1 MFDPPRKRRRLFEEE
16 YSSGARFGAAEHL
29 LVDMEGRRLISRY
42 FVGRRVRDAQGF
54 GLDPEEFAPL
64 IHELARKFPT
74 SSAPKLKELFGE
86 PTYSPEPFW
95 LEPLNTLMSTQR
107 ETIKGFGYELGQVI
121 DEIVGGI
128 SVKGLLPELRGVFN
142 TLNNPNRSLRGVDAA
157 AGTPFTP
164 KDAGFKTSEIRRVYI
179 AEAIRAYLIDPNY
192 LKTVAPNTAK
202 AIRAAVNG
210 HPKLSKILQ
219 FN

>member
-1 MFDPPRKRRRLFEEE
+1 M
-16 YSSGARFGAAEHL
+16 
-29 LVDMEGRRLISRY
+29 LIK
-42 FVGRRVRDAQGF
+42 D
-54 GLDPEEFAPL
+54 
-64 IHELARKFPT
+64 LARAFPK
-74 SSAPKLKELFGE
+74 SSAGELRRIFSYPYDLLRRTRDE
-86 PTYSPEPFW
+86 R
-95 LEPLNTLMSTQR
+95 LVHLMQTQQ
-107 ETIKGFGYELGQVI
+107 ETIKGFGYELGQVV

-142 TLNNPNRSLRGVDAA
+142 TLNNPSRSLGGVDAA
-157 AGTPFTP
+157 AGTLFTP
-164 KDAGFKTSEIRRVYI
+164 KDAGFKISEIRRVYI